1 MEFRINNQT
10 GIREITSSE
19 FREQVKRGAGY
30 YLLKQICNDD
40 YDVEVLLSE
49 MCNVSAKIAH
59 INGVFNTVAKS
70 YTLRFYDGSIE
81 QAVVVPNYFD
91 REGEPYI
98 GLMDSV
104 VILY

>member
-10 GIREITSSE
+10 GTREITSSE

-30 YLLKQICNDD
+30 YLLQQIRNDD
-40 YDVEVLLSE
+40 YDVEVVALQ
-49 MCNVSAKIAH
+49 MCNVNAKISV
-59 INGVFNTVAKS
+59 IDGVFNTVAKS
-70 YTLRFYDGSIE
+70 YMLRFYDGSIE

-91 REGEPYI
+91 REGDPYI

-104 VILY
+104 VMLY